1 MSDLS
6 VVIKGEREALEN
18 LLKLLDEQYEYIM
31 KKKVIELEGLVDKI
45 KNANKDIAL
54 AEVNRRKLVGNERM
68 KDLVNQYADEK
79 LDLEYRNIKKLLQAI
94 KLQKETNE
102 LLIRQQM
109 SFNNQML
116 NIINP
121 KRENKTYN
129 SYGNLRK

>member
-1 MSDLS
+1 MSDLRD
-6 VVIKGEREALEN
+6 VIKGEREALEN

>member
-1 MSDLS
+1 MSDLRD
-6 VVIKGEREALEN
+6 VIKGEREALEN

-79 LDLEYRNIKKLLQAI
+79 LDLEYRNIKKLLEAI

>member
-1 MSDLS
+1 MSDLRD
-6 VVIKGEREALEN
+6 VIKGEREALEN

-54 AEVNRRKLVGNERM
+54 AEVNRRKLVGNESM

-79 LDLEYRNIKKLLQAI
+79 LDLEYRNIKKLLEAI

>member
-79 LDLEYRNIKKLLQAI
+79 LDLDYRNIKKLLEAI

>member
-1 MSDLS
+1 MSDLRD
-6 VVIKGEREALEN
+6 VIKGEREALEN

-68 KDLVNQYADEK
+68 KDLVNQYADEE
-79 LDLEYRNIKKLLQAI
+79 LDLEYRNIKKLLEAI

>member
-1 MSDLS
+1 MSDLKD
-6 VVIKGEREALEN
+6 VIKGEREALEN

-79 LDLEYRNIKKLLQAI
+79 LDLEYRNIKKLLEAI

>member
-1 MSDLS
+1 MSDLRD
-6 VVIKGEREALEN
+6 VIKGEREALEN

-31 KKKVIELEGLVDKI
+31 KKKVIELEGLVDRI
-45 KNANKDIAL
+45 KSANKDIAL

-68 KDLVNQYADEK
+68 KDLVNQYADEE
-79 LDLEYRNIKKLLQAI
+79 LDLEYRNIKKLLEAI